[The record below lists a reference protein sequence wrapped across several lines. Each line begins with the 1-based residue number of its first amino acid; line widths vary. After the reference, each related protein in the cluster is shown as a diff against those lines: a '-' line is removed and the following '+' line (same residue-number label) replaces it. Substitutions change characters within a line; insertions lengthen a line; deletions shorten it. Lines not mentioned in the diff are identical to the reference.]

1 MQPSDR
7 LSDALFALL
16 RSGLSERPL
25 MPEEIPAVAS
35 LNAGDWGQLAHLAEK
50 QSIRGVIYRAFTHL
64 PKDVHV
70 PGEVVFGMMARAE
83 EISLGNRQKNAVSAR
98 LTARFEDAGLTPRIM
113 KGSTVALF
121 YPHPELRES
130 GDIDFFFPKGQ
141 VEAACEC
148 LTEPYTAS
156 DGSIHSREDG
166 IDIDLHDSYFDL
178 PERPKRLPAPG
189 TPEATLLMLS
199 AHILKHAVGT
209 GVGLRQL
216 CDMAMACRGLVGQY
230 DPADLW
236 ELFRRTRT
244 LRWNRLLFSFLTQYL
259 GLPETATV
267 VAGMKTSGGRVS
279 TAPLLHIV
287 QEGGHFGHYADTR
300 QAALMKGG
308 FRRKLHTLGRFL
320 RRLPFSLRYAPRTTF
335 STLWTLLRGN
345 LHHPSFPD

>member
-50 QSIRGVIYRAFTHL
+50 QSIRGVIYRALTHL

-130 GDIDFFFPKGQ
+130 GDIDFFFPK
-141 VEAACEC
+141 
-148 LTEPYTAS
+148 
-156 DGSIHSREDG
+156 
-166 IDIDLHDSYFDL
+166 LHQH
-178 PERPKRLPAPG
+178 E
-189 TPEATLLMLS
+189 LL
-199 AHILKHAVGT
+199 LK
-209 GVGLRQL
+209 
-216 CDMAMACRGLVGQY
+216 
-230 DPADLW
+230 
-236 ELFRRTRT
+236 
-244 LRWNRLLFSFLTQYL
+244 
-259 GLPETATV
+259 
-267 VAGMKTSGGRVS
+267 
-279 TAPLLHIV
+279 
-287 QEGGHFGHYADTR
+287 
-300 QAALMKGG
+300 
-308 FRRKLHTLGRFL
+308 
-320 RRLPFSLRYAPRTTF
+320 
-335 STLWTLLRGN
+335 
-345 LHHPSFPD
+345 